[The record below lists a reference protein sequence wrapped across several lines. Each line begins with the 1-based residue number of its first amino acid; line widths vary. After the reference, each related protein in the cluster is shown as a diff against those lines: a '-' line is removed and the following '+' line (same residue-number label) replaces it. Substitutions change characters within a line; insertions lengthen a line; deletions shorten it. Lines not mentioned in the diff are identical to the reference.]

1 MTYDDSCVGQEV
13 AHEAREVRAA
23 NQLQD
28 GADVE
33 RAKVLF
39 VELKVRGKRQV
50 HMLRV
55 GKGVKKGVNGC
66 KRVENG

>member
-1 MTYDDSCVGQEV
+1 MSYDDSCVGQEV

-33 RAKVLF
+33 RSKILF

-50 HMLRV
+50 DMLRV
-55 GKGVKKGVNGC
+55 GKGVKKVLKG
-66 KRVENG
+66 